1 MGFIDKLI
9 KAVFTPFLKLFHKEL
24 TEKQWESLLQFIKFC
39 IVGVTNTAISYCLN
53 ALTLI
58 LLAPT
63 PLSQQA
69 SIGSFVFSP
78 DVEIGIAVSF
88 ILSVLWSFYWN
99 NKMVFTLKDG
109 QKRNWFTAL
118 LKTYA
123 SYAFTGIIL
132 AAVLSW
138 LWVDVLGI
146 NKFIAPLLNLV
157 ISIPVNFL
165 MNKLWAFKSKSDD
178 PGKAKKE
185 DNYNEDLNLEA
196 ALSRTPVEGEPFISV
211 TFTCYNYARYARR
224 SLDAIRRQ
232 RFKDYEVIMCDDC
245 SSDNTVEVI
254 REYMAEHPEMD
265 IKLLVN
271 EHNMGVF
278 ETRNRLLDA
287 AKGRY
292 IMLCDSDDWMD
303 DNCLEILAGAAL
315 KNDADRVIAQF
326 RDVNEE
332 GKTIQYQ
339 DLPEHPNKWICG
351 VHHGTMY
358 RRSIFIDHNIRFK
371 EVYPDDVYINV
382 LYNQYVHTV
391 EYVHKTIYN
400 WFVHT
405 DSQSRTQKKNS
416 PWQGVRLF
424 ESTCSFLIPVLD
436 KLKSDVDPEAVD
448 LELMLIKLYTLSFYC
463 AYGRP
468 FADFLREYDKI
479 RAIMMKHDPD
489 YKKNPYLKLSV
500 DSPMRDYATK
510 IVRMTVI
517 LEKLHLIKPALIGY
531 KIVSKFHYFDL

>member
-1 MGFIDKLI
+1 MNFIDRLI
-9 KAVFTPFLKLFHKEL
+9 RAIFNPFLKLFHKEL
-24 TEKQWESLLQFIKFC
+24 TEKQWESLLQFVKFC
-39 IVGVTNTAISYCLN
+39 IVGATNTALSWCLN
-53 ALTLI
+53 ALTIL

-63 PLSQQA
+63 VLSQQA
-69 SIGSFVFSP
+69 SIGSFEFSP
-78 DVEIGIAVSF
+78 DVLIGIAVSF
-88 ILSVLWSFYWN
+88 TLSVAWSFYWN

-109 QKRNWFTAL
+109 QKRNWFSAL

-123 SYAFTGIIL
+123 SYAFSGIFL

-138 LWVDVLGI
+138 LWVDCLGI
-146 NKFIAPLLNLV
+146 HKLIAPLLNLV
-157 ISIPVNFL
+157 ISVPVNFL
-165 MNKLWAFKSKSDD
+165 MNKLWAFRSKDD
-178 PGKAKKE
+178 NSAKETVKE
-185 DNYNEDLNLEA
+185 NLNIEA
-196 ALSRTPVEGEPFISV
+196 ALNRIPVPDEPFISV

-224 SLDAIRRQ
+224 SLDAIKRQ

-245 SSDNTVEVI
+245 SSDDTVKVI

-265 IKLLVN
+265 IKLIVN

-292 IMLCDSDDWMD
+292 ILLCDSDDWMD
-303 DNCLEILAGAAL
+303 DDCLEVLAGAAL
-315 KNDADRVIAQF
+315 KSDADRVIAQF
-326 RDVNEE
+326 RDVNED
-332 GKTIQYQ
+332 GKTIQCQ
-339 DLPEHPNKWICG
+339 DLPEHPSKWICG

-358 RRSIFIDHNIRFK
+358 RRSIFIDNGIRFK

-382 LYNQYVHTV
+382 LYNQYCKKV
-391 EYVHKTIYN
+391 EFVHKTIYN

-405 DSQSRTQKKNS
+405 DSQSRKQKKNS
-416 PWQGVRLF
+416 PWQGLRLF
-424 ESTCSFLIPVLD
+424 ESSCSFVVPVLN
-436 KLKSDVDPEAVD
+436 KLKESKDEDAAV
-448 LELMLIKLYTLSFYC
+448 LELMLMKLYALSFYC

-479 RAIMMKHDPD
+479 HSTMMKYDPD
-489 YKKNPYLKLSV
+489 YKENPYLKSSSA
-500 DSPMRDYATK
+500 SPMRDYATK

-517 LEKLHLIKPALIGY
+517 LERLHLIKPALIGY